1 MLNTWL
7 SNFSESDLYMSVS
20 LRKNVRN
27 LTTDEINTLSNA
39 YRSMMQIR
47 DTRGYNH
54 IAGFH
59 GAPNFYCWHHQ
70 FPRLFLP
77 WHRAYL
83 YWFEQAAKDQVDTVT
98 IPWWDW
104 SSNISGRE
112 GIPRI
117 FADED
122 VDGEPNP
129 LYKAHINVPTTTPPL
144 DMDTF
149 RTPRRPS
156 ELPNRDE
163 VDRVLALS
171 DFGDFNDGLEDIHDQ
186 IHGWAGGTMGRVA
199 TAAFDP
205 IFWSHHCMID
215 RIWWLWQL
223 RHGNSGIPAD
233 MIDNVLEPFNMTVRG
248 VLNIY
253 RLGYDYAGTQVSPRR

>member
-1 MLNTWL
+1 MM
-7 SNFSESDLYMSVS
+7 EISD
-20 LRKNVRN
+20 N
-27 LTTDEINTLSNA
+27 
-39 YRSMMQIR
+39 
-47 DTRGYNH
+47 RGYNH
-54 IAGFH
+54 ISGFH

-70 FPRLFLP
+70 LPRLFLP

-83 YWFEQAAKDQVDTVT
+83 YWIEQAAKDQVGAVT

-104 SSNISGRE
+104 SQISRGRKE
-112 GIPRI
+112 FQGHLQLRMSTETQIPCI
-117 FADED
+117 
-122 VDGEPNP
+122 
-129 LYKAHINVPTTTPPL
+129 KSHINVPTSNPPL

-149 RTPRRPS
+149 RSPRRPS
-156 ELPNRDE
+156 ALPSRED
-163 VDRVLALS
+163 VSRVSALP

-186 IHGWAGGTMGRVA
+186 VHGWTGGTMGRVA

-223 RHGNSGIPAD
+223 RHGNSGIPPEMLD
-233 MIDNVLEPFNMTVRG
+233 MVLEPFNLTVRG

-253 RLGYDYAGTQVSPRR
+253 RLGYDYASTQASANT